1 MEKVYIVGG
10 LRSYIGIENSMYR
23 GIPAEILG
31 ASVLKAIADKYK
43 NVDVDMVIAGNA
55 VGAGGNITRLMML
68 EAGLSESIPA
78 LTVDLQCGSG
88 LESIAIAAAKI
99 SCGQSDCIIAGGF
112 ESSSTAPR
120 RGYNKNHPEYE
131 KYGGEGSWYK
141 VAKFM
146 PGEHC
151 GTAMLEG
158 AERCAVSENIE
169 RSELDKW
176 VLRSHELAKQARDS
190 GVLNDILVEIKDGC
204 NKDEGIR
211 ERMSKR
217 LLERLPCV
225 LKEGNIITAANACLT
240 NDGAAFVLMCSEKY
254 IKEHNIKPKAEFMD
268 IAEVGISPGESP
280 KSCVAA
286 IDKLLAD
293 NNMDYHDVDV
303 FECNEAFA
311 VIDELFARKYPD
323 AVNRYNIFGGALAYG
338 HPYGA
343 SGGIITLHAI
353 KALENNA
360 KNRDNNK
367 SNNLEKCENDIKYAV
382 CSIAA
387 AGGIGTAM
395 LLCKKDK
402 YNELF

>member
-23 GIPAEILG
+23 SIPAEILG

-151 GTAMLEG
+151 DTAMLEG

-280 KSCVAA
+280 RSCVTA
-286 IDKLLAD
+286 IDKLLVD
-293 NNMDYHDVDV
+293 NNIDYHDVDV